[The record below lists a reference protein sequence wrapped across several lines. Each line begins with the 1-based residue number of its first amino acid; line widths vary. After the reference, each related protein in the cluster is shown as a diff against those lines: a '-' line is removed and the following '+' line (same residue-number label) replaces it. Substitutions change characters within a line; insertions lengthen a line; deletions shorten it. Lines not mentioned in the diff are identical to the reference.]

1 MPIYNSR
8 VCKDKFDVCIYS
20 PIQIK
25 GESNSLDASLPFC
38 ISARSS
44 HRKKNTGPVDNHVE
58 TTVLVLVLY
67 CFNLNLIHSYEGK
80 IT

>member
-1 MPIYNSR
+1 MPITT
-8 VCKDKFDVCIYS
+8 VVMFVYS

-25 GESNSLDASLPFC
+25 GESNSLDARLPFC

-44 HRKKNTGPVDNHVE
+44 HTKKTGPVDNHV
-58 TTVLVLVLY
+58 LVLVSY
-67 CFNLNLIHSYEGK
+67 FFNLNLIHSYEGN